1 MILSMVMRQGLRL
14 ALIGVLIG
22 VGFALVGTR
31 WLGAVLYGVAPTD
44 LVTYLAVGGGLIA
57 VTLAAALVPPTR
69 AAKVDPIITLRDE
82 G

>member
-14 ALIGVLIG
+14 ALIG

-44 LVTYLAVGGGLIA
+44 LVTYLVGGGLLA
-57 VTLAAALVPPTR
+57 VALAAAVVPATR
-69 AAKVDPIITLRDE
+69 AAKVPPIITRRDE